1 MAQGPADPDTPLD
14 RESAMRKFF
23 NLTTVA
29 SGIALGMIIAGALAL
44 VGGSYAKDV
53 VHDQL
58 VPQQIFFPQ
67 KGEELP
73 ANLNQYAGQQVDT
86 AGEAKAYANDYI
98 GLHLEGIAG
107 GKSYAEVSA
116 ASRANPDDE
125 QLAGQRQS
133 LFMGETLR
141 GTLLSAWG
149 WGTVGTIAY
158 IAGFVLIAI
167 GAILL
172 IVPVALALTATKRR
186 ESTAA
191 GAMPTTA

>member
-1 MAQGPADPDTPLD
+1 
-14 RESAMRKFF
+14 MRKFF

-29 SGIALGMIIAGALAL
+29 SGIALGMIVAGALAL

-67 KGEELP
+67 KGEQLP

-98 GLHLEGIAG
+98 GLHLEGIAD

-116 ASRANPDDE
+116 ASMAEPDNQE
-125 QLAGQRQS
+125 LAGQKQS

-172 IVPVALALTATKRR
+172 IVPLSVALAVRKRSEQATHGAV
-186 ESTAA
+186 AA
-191 GAMPTTA
+191 S

>member
-1 MAQGPADPDTPLD
+1 
-14 RESAMRKFF
+14 MRKLF

-29 SGIALGMIIAGALAL
+29 SGIAIGLLVAGALAL
-44 VGGSYAKDV
+44 VGGTYAKDV

-58 VPQQIFFPQ
+58 VPQQIFFPP
-67 KGEELP
+67 KGDELP
-73 ANLNQYAGQQVDT
+73 ANLTQYAGQQVDT
-86 AGEAKAYANDYI
+86 ASEAKAYANDYI
-98 GLHLEGIAG
+98 GLHLEQMAG

-116 ASRANPDDE
+116 ASRANPDNAE
-125 QLAGQRQS
+125 LAEQRQS

-158 IAGFVLIAI
+158 IAGFVLIGL

-172 IVPVALALTATKRR
+172 AVPVATAISARR
-186 ESTAA
+186 TRETTPT